1 MLRLPDIKTWT
12 AAQISQ
18 RIFLVLTATSL
29 LLFVLFWTLGFDIP
43 YDESPNFNAPLFTD
57 ALLWLITL
65 LLLGTATLTA
75 WSVATFVRKRG
86 KEDARTNN
94 IPAKAITY
102 TTAIVTAALLMV
114 SFAIGSSEP
123 INANGLQ
130 YSSWLWLKTADM
142 FIITSVVLIVIA
154 SATIITYSIIN
165 KRRK

>member
-1 MLRLPDIKTWT
+1 M
-12 AAQISQ
+12 
-18 RIFLVLTATSL
+18 

-43 YDESPNFNAPLFTD
+43 YEDSPNFNAPLFTD
-57 ALLWLITL
+57 ALLWLIAL

-86 KEDARTNN
+86 KEDASTNN

-102 TTAIVTAALLMV
+102 TTAIATAALLIV
-114 SFAIGSSEP
+114 SFVIGSSEP

-130 YSSWLWLKTADM
+130 YGSWLWLKTADM
-142 FIITSVVLIVIA
+142 FIITSAVLIVIA

>member
-1 MLRLPDIKTWT
+1 MLRLPDFKTWT
-12 AAQISQ
+12 TAQISQ
-18 RIFLVLTATSL
+18 RIFIVLTATSL
-29 LLFVLFWTLGFDIP
+29 LLFVLFWTLGFNIP
-43 YDESPNFNAPLFTD
+43 YEDSPNFNAPLFTD
-57 ALLWLITL
+57 ALLWIIAL

-86 KEDARTNN
+86 KEDASTNN

-102 TTAIVTAALLMV
+102 TTAIATAALLIV
-114 SFAIGSSEP
+114 SFVIGSSEP

-130 YSSWLWLKTADM
+130 YGSWLWLKTADM
-142 FIITSVVLIVIA
+142 FIITSAVLIVIA

>member
-1 MLRLPDIKTWT
+1 MLRLPDFKTWT
-12 AAQISQ
+12 TAQISQ
-18 RIFLVLTATSL
+18 RIFIVLTATSL

-43 YDESPNFNAPLFTD
+43 YEDSPNFNAPLFTD
-57 ALLWLITL
+57 ALLWLIAL

-86 KEDARTNN
+86 KEDASTNN

-102 TTAIVTAALLMV
+102 TTAIATAALLIV
-114 SFAIGSSEP
+114 SFVIGSSEP

-130 YSSWLWLKTADM
+130 YGSWLWLKTADM
-142 FIITSVVLIVIA
+142 FIITSAVLIGIS